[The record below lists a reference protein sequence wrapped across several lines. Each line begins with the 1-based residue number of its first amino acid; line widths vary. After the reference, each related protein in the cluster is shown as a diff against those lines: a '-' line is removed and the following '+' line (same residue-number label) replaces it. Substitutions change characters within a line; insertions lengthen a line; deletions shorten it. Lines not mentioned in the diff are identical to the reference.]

1 MHEQTTESFTTTSK
15 RAALAVATFG
25 AFMGPFDSS
34 VVTLALPSIGSDLG
48 GNVVSLGWVATAYV
62 LGLTLCVIPFGRLAD
77 IRGRRRIYAL
87 GVALFTLTSAIC
99 GLSPSLTTL
108 IATRF
113 FQGVAAAMM
122 AGNSIALLSVV
133 FPVNERGKALG
144 INTAAVYVGLA
155 LGPSLGG
162 FLVQNLGWRSVFFV
176 NVPIGI
182 LVIPLALLKIQ
193 DEKI

>member
-1 MHEQTTESFTTTSK
+1 MHEQVPQSFTTTSK
-15 RAALAVATFG
+15 RAALAVARFCD
-25 AFMGPFDSS
+25 FRSPFDGS

-48 GNVVSLGWVATAYV
+48 GDVVSLGWVATAYV
-62 LGLTLCVIPFGRLAD
+62 LGLTICVIPFGRLAD
-77 IRGRRRIYAL
+77 IRGRRRVYTL

-99 GLSPSLTTL
+99 GLSPSLPTL

-122 AGNSIALLSVV
+122 AGNSIPLLSAA

-155 LGPSLGG
+155 PGPSRGG
-162 FLVQNLGWRSVFFV
+162 FLVPNLGR
-176 NVPIGI
+176 
-182 LVIPLALLKIQ
+182 
-193 DEKI
+193 